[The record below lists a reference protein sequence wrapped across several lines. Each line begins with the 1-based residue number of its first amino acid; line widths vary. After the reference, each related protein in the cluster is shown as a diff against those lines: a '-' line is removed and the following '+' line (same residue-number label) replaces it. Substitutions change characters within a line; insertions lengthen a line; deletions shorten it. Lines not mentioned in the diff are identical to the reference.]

1 MIRGVS
7 RYGKSFQKL
16 FAHKRQMF
24 EDNDKMLINAE
35 RLMAFYQL
43 QPPRSN
49 CKICDLSI
57 DGLSAKICHGK
68 SKIEYTQCTHCG
80 HLNGLHQ
87 DTNLYMNTIYR
98 EAGGEAYGQNY
109 KPMAQSDFDSRVN
122 DIYLPKAQFLIEIA
136 PMIKDSGVF
145 LDIGCGTGHF
155 ASALLSMGLKSV
167 IGVDVSSTQISI
179 ARELVA
185 GANFSVVEPDD
196 IGDFIGL
203 IQPRFVSLVGV
214 LEHLQDPA
222 KILDQI
228 RNCKSVEVVF
238 LSVPMY
244 SLTVLI
250 EAAFVNVF
258 PRQLSGGHTHLFTQ
272 QSLDYASQEILNFDI
287 AGDWWFGTDAIDLY
301 RALLVNLGQSQPF
314 AQLELKRLMGSVL
327 DELQLVFDQAKLCS
341 EVHRVLTRR
350 LSPAVE

>member
-16 FAHKRQMF
+16 FAHKQQMF
-24 EDNDKMLINAE
+24 ENNDNMLIEAE

-43 QPPRSN
+43 QPNRVI
-49 CKICDLSI
+49 CKICDTSI
-57 DGLSAKICHGK
+57 DGLGAKIYHGK
-68 SKIEYTQCTHCG
+68 LKIEYTQCTYCG
-80 HLNGLHQ
+80 HFNGLHQ
-87 DTNLYMNTIYR
+87 DANQYMNTLYR

-109 KPMAQSDFDSRVN
+109 KPLAQSDFDSRVN
-122 DIYLPKAQFLIEIA
+122 DIYLPKAQYLFDIA
-136 PMIKDSGVF
+136 PIIKDPGVF

-167 IGVDVSSTQISI
+167 TGVDVSSTQISI
-179 ARELVA
+179 ARKLVA
-185 GANFSVVEPDD
+185 GADFGVVEPDA
-196 IGDFIGL
+196 IGDFVDSIR
-203 IQPRFVSLVGV
+203 PRFVSLVGV
-214 LEHLQDPA
+214 LEHLQDPV
-222 KILDQI
+222 KMLTRIK
-228 RNCKSVEVVF
+228 NCKSVEVVF

-272 QSLDYASQEILNFDI
+272 QSLDYVSREILDFNI

-327 DELQLVFDQAKLCS
+327 DELQLVFDKAKLCS
-341 EVHRVLTRR
+341 EVHRVLTR
-350 LSPAVE
+350 

>member
-1 MIRGVS
+1 
-7 RYGKSFQKL
+7 
-16 FAHKRQMF
+16 MF
-24 EDNDKMLINAE
+24 EDNDKMLIDAE

-43 QPPRSN
+43 QPTRVN
-49 CKICDLSI
+49 CKICDSKI
-57 DGLSAKICHGK
+57 NDFGAKIYHGK
-68 SKIEYTQCTHCG
+68 SKIEYKQCTHCG
-80 HLNGLHQ
+80 HLNGSHQ

-109 KPMAQSDFDSRVN
+109 KPLAQSDFDSRVN
-122 DIYLPKAQFLIEIA
+122 DIYLPKARFLIDTA
-136 PMIKDSGVF
+136 PMIRDSGVF

-155 ASALLSMGLKSV
+155 ASALLSMGVKSV

-179 ARELVA
+179 AQELVA
-185 GANFSVVEPDD
+185 GANFSVVEPDE
-196 IGDFIGL
+196 IGDFISSL
-203 IQPRFVSLVGV
+203 QPRFVSLVGV

-258 PRQLSGGHTHLFTQ
+258 PRQLSGGHTHLFTE
-272 QSLDYASQEILNFDI
+272 QSLDYASEKLLDFSVVS
-287 AGDWWFGTDAIDLY
+287 DWWFGTDVIDLY

-341 EVHRVLTRR
+341 EVHRVLTR
-350 LSPAVE
+350 

>member
-1 MIRGVS
+1 
-7 RYGKSFQKL
+7 
-16 FAHKRQMF
+16 MF
-24 EDNDKMLINAE
+24 EDNDKMLIDAE

-43 QPPRSN
+43 QPTRVN
-49 CKICDLSI
+49 CKICDSKINDL
-57 DGLSAKICHGK
+57 GAKIYHGK
-68 SKIEYTQCTHCG
+68 SKIEYKQCTHCG
-80 HLNGLHQ
+80 HLNGSHQ

-98 EAGGEAYGQNY
+98 EAGGEAYGQDY
-109 KPMAQSDFDSRVN
+109 KPLAQSDFDSRVN
-122 DIYLPKAQFLIEIA
+122 DIYLPKARFLIDTA
-136 PMIKDSGVF
+136 PMIRDSGVF

-155 ASALLSMGLKSV
+155 ASALLSMGVKSV

-179 ARELVA
+179 AQELVA
-185 GANFSVVEPDD
+185 GANFSVVEPDE
-196 IGDFIGL
+196 IGDFISSL
-203 IQPRFVSLVGV
+203 QPRFVSLVGV

-258 PRQLSGGHTHLFTQ
+258 PRQLSGGHTHLFTE
-272 QSLDYASQEILNFDI
+272 QSLDYASEKLLDFSVVS
-287 AGDWWFGTDAIDLY
+287 DWWFGTDVIDLY

-341 EVHRVLTRR
+341 EVHRVLTR
-350 LSPAVE
+350 

>member
-1 MIRGVS
+1 MIRGNS
-7 RYGKSFQKL
+7 QFGKSFQKL
-16 FAHKRQMF
+16 FVHKQQMF
-24 EDNDKMLINAE
+24 EDNDNMLIDAAQ
-35 RLMAFYQL
+35 LMDFYQL
-43 QPPRSN
+43 QPARVN
-49 CKICDLSI
+49 CKICDSSI
-57 DGLSAKICHGK
+57 DSLGAKIYHGK
-68 SKIEYTQCTHCG
+68 SKIEYSQCARCG

-98 EAGGEAYGQNY
+98 EAGGAAYGQNY
-109 KPMAQSDFDSRVN
+109 KPLAQSDFDSRVN
-122 DIYLPKAQFLIEIA
+122 DIYLPKAQYLFDTA
-136 PMIKDSGVF
+136 PIIKDPGVF

-155 ASALLSMGLKSV
+155 ASALTSMGLKSV
-167 IGVDVSSTQISI
+167 TGIDVSSTQISS
-179 ARELVA
+179 ARKLVA
-185 GANFSVVEPDD
+185 GADFGVVEPDA
-196 IGDFIGL
+196 IGDFMDSV
-203 IQPRFVSLVGV
+203 QPRFVSLVGV

-222 KILDQI
+222 KILNRI
-228 RNCKSVEVVF
+228 KNCKSVEVVF

-272 QSLDYASQEILNFDI
+272 QSLDYASQEILDFDV
-287 AGDWWFGTDAIDLY
+287 AGDWWFGTDVIDLY

-341 EVHRVLTRR
+341 EVHRVLTR
-350 LSPAVE
+350 

>member
-1 MIRGVS
+1 
-7 RYGKSFQKL
+7 
-16 FAHKRQMF
+16 MF
-24 EDNDKMLINAE
+24 EDNDKMLIDAE

-43 QPPRSN
+43 QPTRVN
-49 CKICDLSI
+49 CKICDS
-57 DGLSAKICHGK
+57 KINDLGAEIYHGK
-68 SKIEYTQCTHCG
+68 SKIEYKQCTHCG
-80 HLNGLHQ
+80 HLNGSHQ

-109 KPMAQSDFDSRVN
+109 KPLAQSDFDSRVN
-122 DIYLPKAQFLIEIA
+122 DIYLPKARFLIDTA
-136 PMIKDSGVF
+136 PMIRDSGVF

-155 ASALLSMGLKSV
+155 ASALLSMGVKSV
-167 IGVDVSSTQISI
+167 IGVDVSSTQILI
-179 ARELVA
+179 AQELVT
-185 GANFSVVEPDD
+185 GANFSVVEPDE
-196 IGDFIGL
+196 IGDFISSL
-203 IQPRFVSLVGV
+203 QPRFVSLVGV

-258 PRQLSGGHTHLFTQ
+258 PRQLSGGHTHLFTE
-272 QSLDYASQEILNFDI
+272 QSLDYASEKLLDFSVVS
-287 AGDWWFGTDAIDLY
+287 DWWFGTDVIDLY

-341 EVHRVLTRR
+341 EVHRVLTR
-350 LSPAVE
+350 

>member
-1 MIRGVS
+1 
-7 RYGKSFQKL
+7 
-16 FAHKRQMF
+16 MF
-24 EDNDKMLINAE
+24 EDNDKMLIDAE

-43 QPPRSN
+43 QPTRVN
-49 CKICDLSI
+49 CKICDSKINDL
-57 DGLSAKICHGK
+57 GAKIYHGK
-68 SKIEYTQCTHCG
+68 SKIEYKQCTHCG
-80 HLNGLHQ
+80 HLNGSHQ

-109 KPMAQSDFDSRVN
+109 KPLAQSDFDSRVN
-122 DIYLPKAQFLIEIA
+122 DIYLPKARFLIDTA
-136 PMIKDSGVF
+136 PMIRDSGVF

-155 ASALLSMGLKSV
+155 ASALLSMGVKSV

-179 ARELVA
+179 AQELVA
-185 GANFSVVEPDD
+185 GANFSVVEPDE
-196 IGDFIGL
+196 IGDFISSL
-203 IQPRFVSLVGV
+203 QPRFVSLVGV

-228 RNCKSVEVVF
+228 RYCKSVEVVF

-258 PRQLSGGHTHLFTQ
+258 PRQLSGGHTHLFTE
-272 QSLDYASQEILNFDI
+272 QSLDYASEKLLDFSVVS
-287 AGDWWFGTDAIDLY
+287 DWWFGTDVIDLY

-341 EVHRVLTRR
+341 EVHRVLTR
-350 LSPAVE
+350 